1 MIGALVGV
9 VFGLYVLTALVS
21 VIGVIISAVF
31 SGAIS
36 LIAGLFAFSGEE
48 IVLGIVI
55 GFVAFRFFRRRNA
68 VKNE

>member
-9 VFGLYVLTALVS
+9 VFGLYVLAALVG

-36 LIAGLFAFSGEE
+36 LIASLFTFSGEE

-55 GFVAFRFFRRRNA
+55 GFLAFWYFRRKNA
-68 VKNE
+68 VKSE

>member
-21 VIGVIISAVF
+21 VIGVIISAVV

-36 LIAGLFAFSGEE
+36 LIASLFTFSGEE

-55 GFVAFRFFRRRNA
+55 GFAAFWFFRRRNA